1 MSVLQTDIKF
11 HGSGANNLGGALNP
25 ADIPTATLHALF
37 DPVRAA
43 EALTGATDYRCIY
56 VQNTNA
62 TADNLEA
69 PTIWI
74 QAQPAN
80 PGVTVEIGVGA
91 AAFNNSEATLAGGNE
106 NTVPPGVVF
115 TAPTDATTGL
125 KFMMADQAGPTGE
138 GQLAPNDYKA
148 IWIKRVV
155 APATAAMA
163 SDQFTLTVLG
173 ETA

>member
-11 HGSGANNLGGALNP
+11 HGSGANNLGGTINPTEIATGALH
-25 ADIPTATLHALF
+25 TLF
-37 DPVRAA
+37 DAVRAA
-43 EALTGATDYRCIY
+43 EALTGMTDYRCIY
-56 VQNTNA
+56 VQNANT
-62 TADNLEA
+62 TSDTLEA
-69 PTIWI
+69 PIIWI

-80 PGVTVEIGVGA
+80 PGVSVEIGVGA
-91 AAFNNSEATLAGGNE
+91 AAFNNPEATLPGGNE
-106 NTVPPGVVF
+106 NTAPAGVVF
-115 TAPTDATTGL
+115 TAPADATNGL

-173 ETA
+173 ETT